1 LRLSSSRKAKAVSV
15 SSQKGG
21 SYLKNISVSLIA
33 SFPFSGLRP
42 WQHEELKK
50 MYRDSNFRKTR
61 QKLNQLVDE
70 DVWSSDTKGTL
81 HFYHMLCL
89 SSMLQL
95 RLLPSFLC
103 CLYLYLAL
111 RLSSPLLNDTSV
123 KVGAALISFLL
134 DSAKT
139 DRDTPAFQ
147 YAKKLFQKGTF
158 KRVGIL
164 QLENAQYLEI
174 SGRDTNNV
182 APRHLPMLVPP
193 KLWDNR
199 NQREGCYYRIRS
211 SMMRTNS
218 RSQTDAL
225 RRADMGGVLSG
236 LDYLGESL

>member
-1 LRLSSSRKAKAVSV
+1 
-15 SSQKGG
+15 
-21 SYLKNISVSLIA
+21 LKHISVNLIA
-33 SFPFSGLRP
+33 SFPSSGLRP

-70 DVWSSDTKGTL
+70 DVWSSDTKGALYTCICSVYIPCYHYGCYLLFSVASIRFGTQTL
-81 HFYHMLCL
+81 LC
-89 SSMLQL
+89 
-95 RLLPSFLC
+95 
-103 CLYLYLAL
+103 
-111 RLSSPLLNDTSV
+111 SPLLDDTLV